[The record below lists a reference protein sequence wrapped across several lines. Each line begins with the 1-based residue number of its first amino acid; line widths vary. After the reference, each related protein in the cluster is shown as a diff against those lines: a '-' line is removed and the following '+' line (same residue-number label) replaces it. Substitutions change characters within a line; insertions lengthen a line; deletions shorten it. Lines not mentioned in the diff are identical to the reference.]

1 MLFIPA
7 KTNEG
12 DTVKS
17 PHPKVVRVL
26 LVAPCCLPG
35 QLPAPVLLVY
45 LFIVYLYSH
54 IYEIPVGDFTLLL
67 YFL

>member
-35 QLPAPVLLVY
+35 QLPAPVLLVD
-45 LFIVYLYSH
+45 LFIVSLYRH
-54 IYEIPVGDFTLLL
+54 V
-67 YFL
+67 